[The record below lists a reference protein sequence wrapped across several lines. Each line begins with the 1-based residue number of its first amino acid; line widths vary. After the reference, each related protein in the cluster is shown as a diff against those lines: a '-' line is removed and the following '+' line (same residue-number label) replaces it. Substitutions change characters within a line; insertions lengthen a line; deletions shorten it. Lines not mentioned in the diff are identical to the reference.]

1 MIKLLKDILSY
12 LRFKFIDTNYSVG
25 FFCENNYIYHYLK
38 PYIELKSKKNNIL
51 IISFEKLDLYND
63 KNIKLY
69 FFRSN
74 FFRELFFLS
83 HNLKVLYSSTPD
95 LNKTIFKK
103 SKFSNC
109 KYVYLQHSPVSL
121 TMAYNSNA
129 FDNFD
134 AVQAI
139 NTFQY
144 DEMKEIKTKKKL
156 KTKIFK
162 GKYLYLSTYI
172 SKIQNY
178 KADVLIAPSWNSKF
192 YDLKCHLK
200 LRELL
205 KKNNISFLLRPH
217 PMSIAKKEITFQEL
231 DNNKIRYDL
240 SSKAKLNSFRFLIS
254 DWSGIFIE
262 FAVVKNY
269 QAHLINTPKKILN
282 KNYQDYSIKPIEISM
297 RNIFGKSFEVEDLNN
312 LVQDLIKKKE
322 NFKNLDNNYLKN
334 KTRDIFF

>member
-95 LNKTIFKK
+95 LNNTIFKK
-103 SKFSNC
+103 SKFSKC

-144 DEMKEIKTKKKL
+144 DEMKEIKTIKRL

-162 GKYLYLSTYI
+162 GKYLYLSTHI
-172 SKIQNY
+172 SEIKNY
-178 KADVLIAPSWNSKF
+178 KADVLVAPSWNSKF

-200 LRELL
+200 LKELL
-205 KKNNISFLLRPH
+205 EKNDISFLLRPH
-217 PMSIAKKEITFQEL
+217 PMSISQKEITFQEL

-240 SSKAKLNSFRFLIS
+240 SAKAKLNHYRFLIS

-262 FAVVKNY
+262 FAIVKNY

-282 KNYQDYSIKPIEISM
+282 KNYQDFIKKPIEITM
-297 RNIFGKSFEVEDLNN
+297 RNIFGQSFEVEDLNN
-312 LVQDLIKKKE
+312 LVRDIIKKKE
-322 NFKNLDNNYLKN
+322 NYKNLDNDYLKN
-334 KTRDIFF
+334 KIRDIFF

>member
-1 MIKLLKDILSY
+1 M
-12 LRFKFIDTNYSVG
+12 FKSFI
-25 FFCENNYIYHYLK
+25 
-38 PYIELKSKKNNIL
+38 P
-51 IISFEKLDLYND
+51 
-63 KNIKLY
+63 
-69 FFRSN
+69 
-74 FFRELFFLS
+74 
-83 HNLKVLYSSTPD
+83 STPD

-144 DEMKEIKTKKKL
+144 DEMKEIKPKKL

-205 KKNNISFLLRPH
+205 KKIIFL
-217 PMSIAKKEITFQEL
+217 
-231 DNNKIRYDL
+231 
-240 SSKAKLNSFRFLIS
+240 FL
-254 DWSGIFIE
+254 
-262 FAVVKNY
+262 
-269 QAHLINTPKKILN
+269 
-282 KNYQDYSIKPIEISM
+282 
-297 RNIFGKSFEVEDLNN
+297 
-312 LVQDLIKKKE
+312 
-322 NFKNLDNNYLKN
+322 
-334 KTRDIFF
+334 